1 MLIALALTTSLA
13 AASAGLLIK
22 DSGLTAAA
30 KDASIEDAI
39 RAGSRDN
46 VKARKALELVLSS
59 SDATPVQAWRALKGV
74 AKHDASVQA
83 KLDAMVPALPFTAAT
98 GAQAKLLNGSFERAL
113 VDSGALPITA
123 DPSRR
128 KGELKVSWTM
138 RMVDDSSSKERAW
151 SIDATATLSPND
163 IAKGAKIGAVPL
175 TVKTKTLVK
184 GATAEK
190 AALAGMG
197 DAADDLVKAVL
208 LSMARDATGAPVA
221 QTFKASPRSLEK
233 VAALRGRAADG
244 DKKSQAVI
252 DSFPARVSVNVE
264 GRGDVRVWTRTI
276 EAALVGVSADA
287 LPLRSDGNAEH
298 TMRVTVEVEENGGN
312 VLAAGTVRRYT
323 LKSKAEFIY
332 DDDTVLATIHKVT
345 LSMGST
351 PEEAA
356 NAGAEKTARALY
368 EAMLDEVVA
377 LRHRRVASR

>member
-1 MLIALALTTSLA
+1 MLIALALTASLT

-30 KDASIEDAI
+30 KDASIDDAI
-39 RAGSRDN
+39 RAGARDD
-46 VKARKALELVLSS
+46 AQATKALELVMSS

-98 GAQAKLLNGSFERAL
+98 GAQAKALNGSFERAL
-113 VDSGALPITA
+113 LDSGALPITA
-123 DPSRR
+123 DPARR
-128 KGELKVSWTM
+128 KGELKVTWTM
-138 RMVDDSSSKERAW
+138 RMVDDTSSKERAW

-163 IAKGAKIGAVPL
+163 IVKGAKIGAKPF

-190 AALAGMG
+190 AALAGMA

-208 LSMARDATGAPVA
+208 FSMARDAVGAPTGPVY
-221 QTFKASPRSLEK
+221 KASPRTLEK
-233 VAALRGRAADG
+233 VAALRERAADG
-244 DKKSQAVI
+244 DRKSQAVL
-252 DSFPARVSVNVE
+252 DSFPARIDVNVD
-264 GRGDVRVWTRTI
+264 GRGDMRVWTRSI
-276 EAALVGVSADA
+276 EEALVGVSAHA
-287 LPLRSDGNAEH
+287 LPLRSEHADH
-298 TMRVTVEVEENGGN
+298 TMKVVVEIEENSGN
-312 VLAAGTVRRYT
+312 VLAAGTLRRYT
-323 LKSKAEFIY
+323 VKSKASFLN
-332 DDDTVLATIHKVT
+332 DDGKVLASIQKIT

-356 NAGAEKTARALY
+356 AAGAEKTARALY
-368 EAMLDEVVA
+368 EAMLDEVSA

>member
-1 MLIALALTTSLA
+1 MLIAIALTTSLT

-46 VKARKALELVLSS
+46 VKAKKALELVISS

-113 VDSGALPITA
+113 LDSGALPITA

-138 RMVDDSSSKERAW
+138 RMVDDTSSKERAW
-151 SIDATATLSPND
+151 SIDATATLSPNN
-163 IAKGAKIGAVPL
+163 IAKGAKIGAVPF

-184 GATAEK
+184 GVTAEK
-190 AALAGMG
+190 AALAGVG
-197 DAADDLVKAVL
+197 EAADDLVKAVL

-252 DSFPARVSVNVE
+252 DSFPARVSVDVE
-264 GRGDVRVWTRTI
+264 GRGDMRVWTRTI

-287 LPLRSDGNAEH
+287 LPLRTENSEH

-312 VLAAGTVRRYT
+312 VLAAGSMRRYT

-332 DDDTVLATIHKVT
+332 DDDNVLATIHKVT

-368 EAMLDEVVA
+368 EAMLDEVAA